1 MKTFTRDDV
10 VRCMRET
17 VRQLASNRNPR
28 YFNLVELTLLELVKE
43 EPELMIHEERVQDAL
58 IRLADRSLG
67 VLIVEAYQYLL
78 TFGYIVP
85 EPQGNRIPNWDGV
98 RITESGRLW
107 AEGSEPV
114 PEDQGGFLA
123 TLKANVP
130 RLDPVVLQ
138 YAQESVAAYNRRM
151 FFASAVMIGA
161 ASEKT
166 MYLLAYA
173 IKDAL
178 KDQKEQKSIEK
189 LLDERKMG
197 KLLSWISE
205 KVAHAKKVGMP
216 YAVHEGAD
224 KHLIALME
232 SVRVQRN
239 DAVHP
244 EAGKVQPEAV
254 RLTLSAFPGS
264 CKKIYDLI
272 DWFQKNQI

>member
-1 MKTFTRDDV
+1 
-10 VRCMRET
+10 MRET